1 MSPQFLPQFVPPFL
15 LLILLSSAC
24 PFSLA
29 FSSDILPSVTNS
41 TGTGNGT
48 DATTDPTDTTGNSDL
63 MTNATLPEET
73 TAKEEEGTKP
83 GTDGTAGDGQGTAEP
98 QKDGEGMKQDT
109 GVAAADGN
117 GTAEPPKEGDESPQE
132 SFACSVLCWT
142 LIIVGGVFIC
152 AVGLTAFVLLTVH
165 YQNARADPN
174 NPSASA
180 VQMSAIPRG
189 MTAH

>member
-1 MSPQFLPQFVPPFL
+1 MSAQFVPPFL

-29 FSSDILPSVTNS
+29 FSSDISPNS
-41 TGTGNGT
+41 TGNGT
-48 DATTDPTDTTGNSDL
+48 NATTDRTDTTGNSDL

-73 TAKEEEGTKP
+73 TAKEEEGTTP
-83 GTDGTAGDGQGTAEP
+83 GTDGTAGG
-98 QKDGEGMKQDT
+98 
-109 GVAAADGN
+109 GN

-174 NPSASA
+174 NPSAA